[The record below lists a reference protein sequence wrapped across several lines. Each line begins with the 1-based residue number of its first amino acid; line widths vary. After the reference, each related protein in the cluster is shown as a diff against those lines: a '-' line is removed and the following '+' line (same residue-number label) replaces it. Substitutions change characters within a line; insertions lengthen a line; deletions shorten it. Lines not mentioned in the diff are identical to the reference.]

1 MRGKADRRT
10 GTSRRSSL
18 QVSEGREKYRGV
30 VEAARGFLL
39 GGVTAA
45 RSTTFVGGDV
55 AGRLAT
61 RWCVVVAD
69 TNAKA
74 GRQVGRIYVQ
84 KWDTKDQVWKEAA
97 E

>member
-1 MRGKADRRT
+1 M
-10 GTSRRSSL
+10 
-18 QVSEGREKYRGV
+18 SEGREKYRGV
-30 VEAARGFLL
+30 VEAARGLLL

-45 RSTTFVGGDV
+45 RSTTFVGGHV
-55 AGRLAT
+55 AGTLAT

-74 GRQVGRIYVQ
+74 GRQVGRVYVQ
-84 KWDTKDQVWKEAA
+84 KWDTEYQVWREAA